1 MRLQQHKGLKL
12 IEIILLGNILHG
24 LCGPKRARNKVFQ
37 VLGKIYPFFEFFS
50 MKFLGKVLGFSGR
63 NHLNK

>member
-1 MRLQQHKGLKL
+1 MVYVAQNAH
-12 IEIILLGNILHG
+12 EI
-24 LCGPKRARNKVFQ
+24 RFFQ